1 MYLLHCK
8 NIIWEIYQGWCYIAL
23 NKRQG
28 RFIKMNKLKNKNV
41 YKFYGYIFIVISI
54 LMVYISY
61 IKMLLPPQMG
71 WWNYY
76 GWRIASG
83 DVLYQDLYCFMPPY
97 VPLLQ
102 AFLYRFLGNDMF
114 LFQLLGIGLIIIIS
128 LITYRI
134 LLERNNA
141 LMVSIS
147 VLTGTCIS
155 AGFLPHIPFD
165 YHTIMLLDITII
177 AYSAAHIDKNNYLY
191 TALMGAALGISF
203 MIKQTMVML
212 AFILLVLFIVYVMRV
227 SKVPYKILIKHGLI
241 MFFAMIFSVLP
252 ALYYLYSN
260 NVLWIALDQIMKASA
275 AKGYSSGFIYS
286 VWNVIQR
293 YITYGLSLPNI
304 TIAMCLF
311 LRYFI
316 KCDKYSAYFNLILL
330 NVIVFK
336 FMRIILCSFYFDVS
350 LASYLIV
357 AALVFGMIN
366 YVFFYK
372 HANTIVCKRNVNII
386 WFILIVVLILEFW
399 IVFFAPQILVDFFD
413 MGNGNFF
420 FLVRRSFSEI
430 AFYFCLFIIF
440 FKLYKKN
447 ECNNSLSYWFVV
459 TMCMFQS
466 LIFMGSGSLD
476 EGYSLPTVAFLLTVV
491 LNKEDVKIHYFIY
504 VISILLIT
512 SLIANKQAVPYSW
525 HGWTSVGMK
534 EHNVKFIDSNI
545 ETLNGYKL
553 DRDTELAYENIVEAI
568 NIYSNSDDTVYEFPH
583 APLFNCLTERKLG
596 SFAVSHFVDVCPDE
610 VLRDDIARLKANPP
624 KMFIYVK
631 LHESAW
637 RGNENYFRAGKY
649 SARKDMEHFYDTYIK
664 NNYKCIYNYK
674 NIYVWTREDSMQQNM
689 KFGLALL
696 QNYSKCYNNDD
707 LKQYLQNVN
716 IEELYNKNLD
726 KNSSVDTCIAKI
738 LKDNIC
744 NFMKYEGVSQVYSV
758 ARRQYGM
765 PLVNSSTYEQN
776 ETK

>member
-1 MYLLHCK
+1 
-8 NIIWEIYQGWCYIAL
+8 
-23 NKRQG
+23 
-28 RFIKMNKLKNKNV
+28 MNKLKCKNV

-54 LMVYISY
+54 LMVYMSY

-83 DVLYQDLYCFMPPY
+83 DVLYRDLYCYMPPY
-97 VPLLQ
+97 IPLLQ
-102 AFLYRFLGNDMF
+102 SFLYNTLGNNIF
-114 LFQLLGIGLIIIIS
+114 LFQIIGISLIIVIS

-141 LMVSIS
+141 LMVSIA

-155 AGFLPHIPFD
+155 AGFLAHIPFD

-177 AYSAAHIDKNNYLY
+177 AYSAAHIDKNNYFY
-191 TALMGAALGISF
+191 TVLMGVSLGISF
-203 MIKQTMVML
+203 MIKQTMVLL
-212 AFILLVLFIVYVMRV
+212 AFVLLVFFIIYVMRV
-227 SKVPYKILIKHGLI
+227 SKVPYKILLKHGL
-241 MFFAMIFSVLP
+241 MMLFAMMFSLLP
-252 ALYYLYSN
+252 ALYYLCSN
-260 NVLWIALDQIMKASA
+260 DVLWIALDQVMKASA
-275 AKGYSSGFIYS
+275 AKGYSSSFIYS

-316 KCDKYSAYFNLILL
+316 KCDKYSAYFNLILI
-330 NVIVFK
+330 NAIVFK

-350 LASYLIV
+350 VASYLIV
-357 AALVFGMIN
+357 ATLVFGMIN
-366 YVFFYK
+366 YVFFNK
-372 HANTIVCKRNVNII
+372 HANTIVCKRNFNITV
-386 WFILIVVLILEFW
+386 FILIAVSILEFW
-399 IVFFAPQILVDFFD
+399 ILFFTPQILVDFFG

-420 FLVRRSFSEI
+420 FLIRRTFSEI
-430 AFYFCLFIIF
+430 AFYFCLFTVI

-447 ECNNSLSYWFVV
+447 VYNESLPYWFVV
-459 TMCMFQS
+459 IMCVFQA
-466 LIFMGSGSLD
+466 LLLMGSGFLD
-476 EGYSLPTVAFLLTVV
+476 EAYSLPTVAFLLTVV
-491 LNKEDVKIHYFIY
+491 FNKEDVKIHYFIY

-525 HGWTSVGMK
+525 HGWTSVGIK
-534 EHNVKFIDSNI
+534 ENNVKFIDSNI
-545 ETLNGYKL
+545 RALNGYKL

-568 NIYSNSDDTVYEFPH
+568 NIYSNLDDTVYEFPH

-596 SFAVSHFVDVCPDE
+596 TFAVSHFVDVCPDE
-610 VLRDDIARLKANPP
+610 VLRSDIDKLKDTPP

-631 LHESAW
+631 LHEGEW
-637 RGNENYFRAGKY
+637 RINETFYRASKY

-674 NIYVWTREDSMQQNM
+674 NIYVWVREASVQQNM

-765 PLVNSSTYEQN
+765 PLVHSSTYEQN
-776 ETK
+776 VTK

>member
-1 MYLLHCK
+1 
-8 NIIWEIYQGWCYIAL
+8 
-23 NKRQG
+23 
-28 RFIKMNKLKNKNV
+28 MNKLKSKNAG
-41 YKFYGYIFIVISI
+41 KFYGYIFIIISI
-54 LMVYISY
+54 LIVYMSY

-83 DVLYQDLYCFMPPY
+83 DVLYQDLYCFIPPY
-97 VPLLQ
+97 IPLLQ
-102 AFLYRFLGNDMF
+102 AFLYKFLGNNLF
-114 LFQLLGIGLIIIIS
+114 LFQLLGIGLIVIIS
-128 LITYRI
+128 LITYRM

-141 LMVSIS
+141 LNVSIA
-147 VLTGTCIS
+147 VFTGVCIS
-155 AGFLPHIPFD
+155 ASFLAHIPFD

-177 AYSAAHIDKNNYLY
+177 AYSAAHIKNNTYFY
-191 TALMGAALGISF
+191 TALVGLSFGISF
-203 MIKQTMVML
+203 LIKQTMIVL
-212 AFILLVLFIVYVMRV
+212 AFVLLVFFIVYVMRV
-227 SKVPYKILIKHGLI
+227 SKVPYKILLKHGL
-241 MFFAMIFSVLP
+241 MMLFAMMISLLP

-260 NVLWIALDQIMKASA
+260 DVLWIALDQVMKASA
-275 AKGYSSGFIYS
+275 AKGYSSSFIYS

-304 TIAMCLF
+304 TIAICLF

-330 NVIVFK
+330 NAIVFK
-336 FMRIILCSFYFDVS
+336 FMRIILCSFNFDAT
-350 LASYLIV
+350 LASYLII

-366 YVFFYK
+366 YVFFNK
-372 HANTIVCKRNVNII
+372 HANTIVCKRNFNITG
-386 WFILIVVLILEFW
+386 FILIAVSILELW
-399 IVFFAPQILVDFFD
+399 ILFFTPQILVDFFD
-413 MGNGNFF
+413 MGSGNFF
-420 FLVRRSFSEI
+420 FLIRRSFSEI

-447 ECNNSLSYWFVV
+447 ECNNSLPYWFVV

-476 EGYSLPTVAFLLTVV
+476 EGYSLPTVTFLLTVM
-491 LNKEDVKIHYFIY
+491 LSKEYGKIHYFICFI
-504 VISILLIT
+504 VVLLII
-512 SLIANKQAVPYSW
+512 SLIANKQAEPYSW
-525 HGWTSVGMK
+525 HGWASVGMK
-534 EHNVKFIDSNI
+534 ENSAKFIDSNI
-545 ETLNGYKL
+545 KALNGYKL

-596 SFAVSHFVDVCPDE
+596 TFAVSHFVDVCPDE
-610 VLRDDIARLKANPP
+610 VLRRDIAKLKDTPP
-624 KMFIYVK
+624 KIFIYVK
-631 LHESAW
+631 LRESEW
-637 RGNENYFRAGKY
+637 RGNESYFRAGKY

-696 QNYSKCYNNDD
+696 QNYSKCYNNDE
-707 LKQYLQNVN
+707 LKQYLQNVK
-716 IEELYNKNLD
+716 IEELYNNNLD

-738 LKDNIC
+738 LRDNIS

-765 PLVNSSTYEQN
+765 PLVNSSLYEQN
-776 ETK
+776 VTK